1 VEPDTDTVIVGAS
14 AAGLATAAC
23 LRRAAVPFVLLE
35 QGAQVA
41 GAWRTRYDRLHLHTS
56 KGLSYLPQLRFA
68 REVPRYPA
76 REQVIAYLE
85 EYAARF
91 GIAPRFGQ
99 RVVSVKQENGD
110 WITRSE
116 SAAWRSRHV
125 VIATG
130 YTRVPHRPAWPGLSI
145 FSGPVLHSSEYRNGK
160 RWSGQRVLVVG
171 LGNSGG
177 EIAIDLSEHGAHA
190 AICVRSPVNVVPRD
204 FLGLPIVAWS
214 LALNLLP
221 LRVADAIGTLV
232 SRIVFGRLEPLG
244 LRRPPYGPMSQIHR
258 RARIPLLDV
267 GTVARIRRGE
277 IDVLPAIES
286 FTPHGA
292 RFSGG
297 AERAFDAVVL
307 ATGYRPALETFL
319 EPAAGVL
326 DEEGVPTRS
335 GAETLPG
342 LYFCGFHVTATGVL
356 REISREAQ
364 RIARSIASKQVA

>member
-23 LRRAAVPFVLLE
+23 LQRAAVPFVLLE

-56 KGLSYLPQLRFA
+56 KGLSY
-68 REVPRYPA
+68 
-76 REQVIAYLE
+76 
-85 EYAARF
+85 
-91 GIAPRFGQ
+91 
-99 RVVSVKQENGD
+99 
-110 WITRSE
+110 
-116 SAAWRSRHV
+116 
-125 VIATG
+125 
-130 YTRVPHRPAWPGLSI
+130 
-145 FSGPVLHSSEYRNGK
+145 
-160 RWSGQRVLVVG
+160 
-171 LGNSGG
+171 G

-190 AICVRSPVNVVPRD
+190 AICVRGPVNVVPRD

-319 EPAAGVL
+319 EPAASVL
-326 DEEGVPTRS
+326 DEEGVPARS

>member
-1 VEPDTDTVIVGAS
+1 MEPDTDTVIVGAS

-23 LRRAAVPFVLLE
+23 LQRAAVPFVLLE

-56 KGLSYLPQLRFA
+56 KDLSY
-68 REVPRYPA
+68 
-76 REQVIAYLE
+76 
-85 EYAARF
+85 
-91 GIAPRFGQ
+91 
-99 RVVSVKQENGD
+99 
-110 WITRSE
+110 
-116 SAAWRSRHV
+116 
-125 VIATG
+125 
-130 YTRVPHRPAWPGLSI
+130 
-145 FSGPVLHSSEYRNGK
+145 
-160 RWSGQRVLVVG
+160 
-171 LGNSGG
+171 G

-297 AERAFDAVVL
+297 AERAFDAVLL

-319 EPAAGVL
+319 EPAASVL
-326 DEEGVPTRS
+326 DEEGVPARS